1 MSTETVRSVM
11 QAEGTELEKLAE
23 SIDFRAIERLE
34 EMIRDEDRCIL
45 FTGCGTSAMAARK
58 CVHTLQVIGR
68 RAFYL
73 NPSDAVHG
81 GLGAIRDGD
90 VVIVISKGGETKE
103 LSAFIPCLRE
113 KGATI
118 VVVGEKEESSIGKMA
133 SLFIRVKIDREP
145 DSFNMLATA
154 STLAV
159 ISLFDGIA
167 ISLMRESGFSRE
179 AFLANHPSGDVGA
192 RLAEGRE

>member
-11 QAEGTELEKLAE
+11 QAESAELEKLAE
-23 SIDFRAIERLE
+23 SIDSRAIKRFEG
-34 EMIRDEDRCIL
+34 MIRDEDRCIF

-81 GLGAIRDGD
+81 GLGAIRDED

-159 ISLFDGIA
+159 IS
-167 ISLMRESGFSRE
+167 E
-179 AFLANHPSGDVGA
+179 ASVVCVTRG
-192 RLAEGRE
+192 